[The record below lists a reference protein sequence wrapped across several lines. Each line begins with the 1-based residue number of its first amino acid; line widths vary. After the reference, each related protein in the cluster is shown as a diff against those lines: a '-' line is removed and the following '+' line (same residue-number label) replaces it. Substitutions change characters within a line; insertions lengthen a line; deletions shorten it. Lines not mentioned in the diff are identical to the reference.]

1 MKIRFIKT
9 YGFNNVGDVI
19 EPAQRDIARILVMR
33 GVAVRVIEDEKDLDK
48 DGKAEGGIFG
58 IKKAFSAPPAG
69 KSGKKR

>member
-1 MKIRFIKT
+1 MKIRFIKV

-19 EPAQRDIARILVMR
+19 EPAQQDIARILIMR
-33 GVAVRVIEDEKDLDK
+33 GVAVRVEDGKDLDQ
-48 DGKAEGGIFG
+48 DGKAEGGMFG